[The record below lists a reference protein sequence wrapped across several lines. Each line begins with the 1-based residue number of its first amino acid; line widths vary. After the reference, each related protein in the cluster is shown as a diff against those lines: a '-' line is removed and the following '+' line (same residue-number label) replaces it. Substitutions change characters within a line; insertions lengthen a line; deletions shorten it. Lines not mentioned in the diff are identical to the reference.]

1 MSESIKHEC
10 GIALIRLRKP
20 FQHYLD
26 KYNTPMYGLNKL
38 YLMMEKQVNRG
49 QDGAGVANIKINVKP
64 GSRYISRYRSVEPQA
79 VADIF
84 GKINKKFRKA
94 QKLAKDTKRE
104 TGIDAVHDAAWW
116 QDNVA
121 FTGEVLLGHLRYG
134 THGQN
139 EIENCHPMLRQN
151 NWRSRNLVM
160 AGNFNM
166 TNVDDLFDKL
176 VSLGQHPKEK
186 VDTVTVMEKIGH
198 FLDEENQRQFG
209 KFKDQYENPELS
221 DVLAANIDLKRVL
234 ERSCKDFD
242 GGYAMVGMTGYG
254 ASFVARDP
262 AGIRPAYYYMDE
274 EVVVVASEKQAIKT
288 SFNCAYDQIQEITPG
303 HALIIAMDGSVEEVP
318 FIDRIEQKSCSFERI
333 YFSRGSDPDIYRE
346 RKKLGRLLIPQIL
359 DEVKQDLKHTVFS
372 YIPNTAESAF
382 LGMIDGLEDHLAKER
397 KQAIMEGILFED
409 QLEELLTFRPRVEK
423 LISKDVKVRTFIASD
438 AMRDDMV
445 SHVYDTTYEV
455 IEKNVDSVVLI
466 DDSIVRGTT
475 LEKSIL
481 SLLDKLSPKKIV
493 IVSSAPQIRYPD
505 CYGIDMSKMKEFVA
519 FRAALA
525 LLKERNLEH
534 ILDEVNLKC
543 MLALE
548 NGTASQENFV
558 KAIYAPFTDQ
568 EISDK
573 IAEIVKPKN
582 LQAELSIV
590 YQTVENLNIACPNH
604 LGDWYFTG
612 NFPTPGGN
620 QVVNKS
626 FVNFMKGI
634 EVRAY

>member
-1 MSESIKHEC
+1 MSDSIKHEC

-26 KYNTPMYGLNKL
+26 KYKTPTYGLSKL

-64 GSRYISRYRSVEPQA
+64 GHRYISRYRSVEPQA

-84 GKINKKFRKA
+84 GKINKKFSKA
-94 QKLAKDTKRE
+94 QKLAKQVFKE
-104 TGIDAVHDAAWW
+104 TGIDAAHDAEWW
-116 QDNVA
+116 QENVA

-209 KFKDQYENPELS
+209 KYKDQYENPELS
-221 DVLAANIDLKRVL
+221 DIIAQEIDLKRVL

-262 AGIRPAYYYMDE
+262 AGIRPAFYYVDE
-274 EVVVVASEKQAIKT
+274 EVAVVASEKQAIKT
-288 SFNCAYDQIQEITPG
+288 SFNCAYDQIKEITPG
-303 HALIIAMDGSVEEVP
+303 HALIIDIEGNVKEVP
-318 FIDRIEQKSCSFERI
+318 FIDRLEQKSCSFERI
-333 YFSRGSDPDIYRE
+333 YFSRGSDPDIYHE
-346 RKKLGRLLIPQIL
+346 RKKLGQLLIPQIL
-359 DEVKQDLKHTVFS
+359 EEVHHDLKNTVFS
-372 YIPNTAESAF
+372 YIPNTAETAF

-397 KQAIMEGILFED
+397 KKAIMDGILFEEE
-409 QLEELLTFRPRVEK
+409 LEELLTFRPRVEK
-423 LISKDVKVRTFIASD
+423 LISKDVKVRTFITSD
-438 AMRDDMV
+438 DQRDDMV
-445 SHVYDTTYEV
+445 AHVYDTTYEV
-455 IEKNVDSVVLI
+455 INKEVDSVVII

-481 SLLDKLSPKKIV
+481 KLLDKLSPKKIV

-525 LLKERNLEH
+525 LLQERGLEN
-534 ILDEVNLKC
+534 ILDEVNLRC
-543 MLALE
+543 LHALE
-548 NGTASQENFV
+548 NGTAQQENFV
-558 KAIYAPFTDQ
+558 KAIYAPFTDE

-573 IAEIVKPKN
+573 IAEIVRPKG
-582 LQAELSIV
+582 LKAELSIV
-590 YQTVENLNIACPNH
+590 YQTVANLNVACPDH

-620 QVVNKS
+620 QVVNKA

>member
-1 MSESIKHEC
+1 MSDSIKHEC

-26 KYNTPMYGLNKL
+26 KYKTPTYGLSKL

-64 GSRYISRYRSVEPQA
+64 GHRYISRYRSVEPQA

-84 GKINKKFRKA
+84 GKINKKFSKA
-94 QKLAKDTKRE
+94 QKLAKQVTKE
-104 TGIDAVHDAAWW
+104 TGIDAVHDAEWW
-116 QDNVA
+116 QENVA

-166 TNVDDLFDKL
+166 TNVDDLFNKL

-209 KFKDQYENPELS
+209 KYKDQYENPELS
-221 DVLAANIDLKRVL
+221 DIIAQEIDLKRVL

-262 AGIRPAYYYMDE
+262 AGIRPAFYYVDE
-274 EVVVVASEKQAIKT
+274 EVAVVASEKQAIKT
-288 SFNCAYDQIQEITPG
+288 SFNCAYDQIKEITPG
-303 HALIIAMDGSVEEVP
+303 HALIIDIQGEVKEVP
-318 FIDRIEQKSCSFERI
+318 FIDRLEQKSCSFERI
-333 YFSRGSDPDIYRE
+333 YFSRGSDPDIYHE
-346 RKKLGRLLIPQIL
+346 RKKLGQLLIPQIL
-359 DEVKQDLKHTVFS
+359 EEVHHDLKNTVFS
-372 YIPNTAESAF
+372 YIPNTAETAF

-397 KQAIMEGILFED
+397 KKAIMEGILFEKE
-409 QLEELLTFRPRVEK
+409 LEELLTFRPRVEK
-423 LISKDVKVRTFIASD
+423 LISKDVKVRTFITSD
-438 AMRDDMV
+438 AQRDDMV
-445 SHVYDTTYEV
+445 AHVYDTTYEV
-455 IEKNVDSVVLI
+455 INKQVDSVVII

-481 SLLDKLSPKKIV
+481 KLLDKLSPKKIV

-525 LLKERNLEH
+525 LLKERGLEH
-534 ILDEVNLKC
+534 ILDEVNLRC
-543 MLALE
+543 LNALE
-548 NGTASQENFV
+548 NGTASEENFV
-558 KAIYAPFTDQ
+558 KAIYAPFTDD
-568 EISDK
+568 EISQK
-573 IAEIVKPKN
+573 IAEIVRPKG

-590 YQTVENLNIACPNH
+590 YQTVANLNVACPDH

>member
-1 MSESIKHEC
+1 MSDSIKHEC

-26 KYNTPMYGLNKL
+26 KYKTPTYGLSKL

-64 GSRYISRYRSVEPQA
+64 GHRYISRYRSVEPQA

-84 GKINKKFRKA
+84 GKINKKFAKA
-94 QKLAKDTKRE
+94 QKLAKSVKRE
-104 TGIDAVHDAAWW
+104 TGIDAVHDADWW
-116 QDNVA
+116 QENVA

-166 TNVDDLFDKL
+166 TNVDDLFNKL

-209 KFKDQYENPELS
+209 KYKDQYENPELS
-221 DVLAANIDLKRVL
+221 DIIAQEIDLKRVL

-262 AGIRPAYYYMDE
+262 AGIRPAFYYVDE
-274 EVVVVASEKQAIKT
+274 EVAVVASEKQAIKT
-288 SFNCAYDQIQEITPG
+288 SFNCAYDQIKEITPG
-303 HALIIAMDGSVEEVP
+303 HALIIDIEGNVKEVP
-318 FIDRIEQKSCSFERI
+318 FIDRLEQKSCSFERI
-333 YFSRGSDPDIYRE
+333 YFSRGSDPDIYHE
-346 RKKLGRLLIPQIL
+346 RKKLGQLLIPQIL
-359 DEVKQDLKHTVFS
+359 EEVHHDLKNTVFS
-372 YIPNTAESAF
+372 YIPNTAETAF

-397 KQAIMEGILFED
+397 KNAIMEGILFE
-409 QLEELLTFRPRVEK
+409 QELEELLTFRPRVEK
-423 LISKDVKVRTFIASD
+423 LISKDVKVRTFITSD
-438 AMRDDMV
+438 AQRDDMV
-445 SHVYDTTYEV
+445 AHVYDTTYEV
-455 IEKNVDSVVLI
+455 INKEVDSVVII

-481 SLLDKLSPKKIV
+481 KLLDKLSPKKIV

-525 LLKERNLEH
+525 LLKERGLEN
-534 ILDEVNLKC
+534 ILDEVNLRC
-543 MLALE
+543 LNALE
-548 NGTASQENFV
+548 NGTASEENFV
-558 KAIYAPFTDQ
+558 KAIYAPFTDE
-568 EISDK
+568 EISNK
-573 IAEIVKPKN
+573 IAEIVRPKG
-582 LQAELSIV
+582 LKAELSIV
-590 YQTVENLNIACPNH
+590 YQTVANLNVACPDH

>member
-1 MSESIKHEC
+1 
-10 GIALIRLRKP
+10 
-20 FQHYLD
+20 
-26 KYNTPMYGLNKL
+26 
-38 YLMMEKQVNRG
+38 
-49 QDGAGVANIKINVKP
+49 
-64 GSRYISRYRSVEPQA
+64 

-84 GKINKKFRKA
+84 GKINKKFSKA
-94 QKLAKDTKRE
+94 QKLAKQVFKE
-104 TGIDAVHDAAWW
+104 TGIDAAHDAEWW
-116 QDNVA
+116 QENVA

-209 KFKDQYENPELS
+209 KYKDQYENPELS
-221 DVLAANIDLKRVL
+221 DIIAQKIDLKRVL

-262 AGIRPAYYYMDE
+262 AGIRPAYYYVDDE
-274 EVVVVASEKQAIKT
+274 VAVVASEKQAIKT
-288 SFNCAYDQIQEITPG
+288 SFNCAYDQIKEITPG
-303 HALIIAMDGSVEEVP
+303 HALIIDIEGNVKEVP
-318 FIDRIEQKSCSFERI
+318 FIDRLEQKSCSFERI
-333 YFSRGSDPDIYRE
+333 YFSRGSDPDIYHE
-346 RKKLGRLLIPQIL
+346 RKKLGQLLIPQIL
-359 DEVKQDLKHTVFS
+359 AEVHHDLKNTVFS
-372 YIPNTAESAF
+372 YIPNTAETAF

-397 KQAIMEGILFED
+397 KKAIMDGILFE
-409 QLEELLTFRPRVEK
+409 QELEELLTFRPRVEK
-423 LISKDVKVRTFIASD
+423 LISKDVKVRTFITSD
-438 AMRDDMV
+438 DQRDDMV
-445 SHVYDTTYEV
+445 AHVYDTTYEV
-455 IEKNVDSVVLI
+455 INKEVDSVVII

-481 SLLDKLSPKKIV
+481 KLLDKLSPKKIV

-525 LLKERNLEH
+525 LLQERGLEN
-534 ILDEVNLKC
+534 ILDEVNLRC
-543 MLALE
+543 LNALE
-548 NGTASQENFV
+548 NGTAEQENFV
-558 KAIYAPFTDQ
+558 KAIYAPFTDE

-573 IAEIVKPKN
+573 IAEIVRPKG
-582 LQAELSIV
+582 LKAELSIV
-590 YQTVENLNIACPNH
+590 YQTVANLNVACPDH

-620 QVVNKS
+620 QVVNKA

>member
-1 MSESIKHEC
+1 MSDAIKHEC

-20 FQHYLD
+20 FQYYID
-26 KYNTPMYGLNKL
+26 QYKTPTYGLGKL

-79 VADIF
+79 IADIF

-94 QKLAKDTKRE
+94 QKLAKELKRE
-104 TGIDAVHDAAWW
+104 TGIDPSNDGDWW

-121 FTGEVLLGHLRYG
+121 FTGEVLMGHLRYG

-166 TNVDDLFDKL
+166 TNVDELFDRL

-198 FLDEENQRQFG
+198 FLDEENQRQFLQ
-209 KFKDQYENPELS
+209 FKDQYSNPELS
-221 DVLAANIDLKRVL
+221 DVLADNIDLINVL

-254 ASFVARDP
+254 AAFVARDP
-262 AGIRPAYYYMDE
+262 NGIRPAFYYADD

-288 SFNCAYDQIQEITPG
+288 SFNCNYQDIKEVLPG
-303 HALIIAMDGSVEEVP
+303 HALVIDRQGNFFQKP
-318 FIDRIEQKSCSFERI
+318 FIEVGTQKSCSFERI
-333 YFSRGSDPDIYRE
+333 YFSRGSDPDIYNE
-346 RKKLGRLLIPQIL
+346 RKQLGRLLIPQIL
-359 DEVKQDLKHTVFS
+359 EEVHHDLKHTVFS
-372 YIPNTAESAF
+372 YIPNTAETAF

-397 KQAIMEGILFED
+397 KKAIMEGVLFEKD
-409 QLEELLTFRPRVEK
+409 LDDLLTFRPRVEK
-423 LISKDVKVRTFIASD
+423 LISKNVKVRTFITSD
-438 AMRDDMV
+438 EQRDDMV
-445 SHVYDTTYEV
+445 AQVYDTTFEV
-455 IEKNVDSVVLI
+455 IAKGQDSVVLI

-481 SLLDKLSPKKIV
+481 GLLDNLGPKKIV

-505 CYGIDMSKMKEFVA
+505 CYGIDMSRMKEFVA

-525 LLKERNLEH
+525 LIKERDMEHLLE
-534 ILDEVNLKC
+534 EVNLKC
-543 MLALE
+543 LLALE
-548 NGTASQENFV
+548 NGTAHQENFV
-558 KAIYAPFTDQ
+558 KAIYAPFTEE
-568 EISDK
+568 EISHK
-573 IAEIVKPKN
+573 IAEIVRPKH
-582 LQAELSIV
+582 LKAELSIV
-590 YQTVENLNIACPNH
+590 YQTVKNLHQACPDH

-612 NFPTPGGN
+612 DFPTPGGN
-620 QVVNKS
+620 QVVNKA
-626 FVNFMKGI
+626 FVNFMKGV
-634 EVRAY
+634 ELRAY

>member
-94 QKLAKDTKRE
+94 QKLAKETKRD

-116 QDNVA
+116 QDHVA

-359 DEVKQDLKHTVFS
+359 DEVKSDLKHTVFS

-397 KQAIMEGILFED
+397 KKAIMEGILFED

-519 FRAALA
+519 FRAALS

-543 MLALE
+543 LLALE
-548 NGTASQENFV
+548 NGTASEENFV

-573 IAEIVKPKN
+573 IAEIVRPKN
-582 LQAELSIV
+582 LQADLSIV
-590 YQTVENLNIACPNH
+590 YQTVENLNIACHNH

>member
-519 FRAALA
+519 FRAALS

-543 MLALE
+543 LVALE

-573 IAEIVKPKN
+573 IAEIVKPNN

>member
-20 FQHYLD
+20 FQHYMD

-94 QKLAKDTKRE
+94 QKLAKETKRE
-104 TGIDAVHDAAWW
+104 TGIDAVHDADWW
-116 QDNVA
+116 QENVA

-166 TNVDDLFDKL
+166 TNVDDLFNKL
-176 VSLGQHPKEK
+176 ISLGQHPKEK

-209 KFKDQYENPELS
+209 KFKDKYENPELS
-221 DVLAANIDLKRVL
+221 DIIAENIDLKRVL

-303 HALIIAMDGSVEEVP
+303 HALIIAVDGSVQEVP
-318 FIDRIEQKSCSFERI
+318 FIERIEQKSCSFERI

-359 DEVKQDLKHTVFS
+359 DEVKNDLKHTVFS

-397 KQAIMEGILFED
+397 KKAIMEGILFED

-543 MLALE
+543 LMALE
-548 NGTASQENFV
+548 NGTASKENFV
-558 KAIYAPFTDQ
+558 KAIYEPFTDQ

-573 IAEIVKPKN
+573 IAEIVRPKHLN
-582 LQAELSIV
+582 AELSIV

>member
-558 KAIYAPFTDQ
+558 KAIYARFTDQ

>member
-1 MSESIKHEC
+1 
-10 GIALIRLRKP
+10 
-20 FQHYLD
+20 
-26 KYNTPMYGLNKL
+26 MYGLNKL

-262 AGIRPAYYYMDE
+262 AGIRPAYYYMDD

-543 MLALE
+543 LVALE

>member
-20 FQHYLD
+20 FQHYMD

-94 QKLAKDTKRE
+94 QKLAKETKRE
-104 TGIDAVHDAAWW
+104 TGIDAVHDADWW
-116 QDNVA
+116 QENVA

-166 TNVDDLFDKL
+166 TNVDDLFNKL
-176 VSLGQHPKEK
+176 ISLGQHPKEK

-209 KFKDQYENPELS
+209 KFKDKYENPELS
-221 DVLAANIDLKRVL
+221 DIIAENIDLKRVL

-303 HALIIAMDGSVEEVP
+303 HALIIAVDGTVQEVP
-318 FIDRIEQKSCSFERI
+318 FIERIEQKSCSFERI

-359 DEVKQDLKHTVFS
+359 DEVKNDLKHTVFS

-397 KQAIMEGILFED
+397 KKAIMEGILFED

-543 MLALE
+543 LMALE
-548 NGTASQENFV
+548 NGTASKENFV
-558 KAIYAPFTDQ
+558 KAIYSPFTDQ

-573 IAEIVKPKN
+573 IAEIVRPKHLN
-582 LQAELSIV
+582 AELSIV

>member
-26 KYNTPMYGLNKL
+26 KYKTPMYGLNKL

-94 QKLAKDTKRE
+94 QKLAKDAKRE

-303 HALIIAMDGSVEEVP
+303 HALIIAMDGSVQEVP

-359 DEVKQDLKHTVFS
+359 NEVQQDLKHTVFS

-543 MLALE
+543 LLALE
-548 NGTASQENFV
+548 NGTATQENFV
-558 KAIYAPFTDQ
+558 KAIYAPFTNQ